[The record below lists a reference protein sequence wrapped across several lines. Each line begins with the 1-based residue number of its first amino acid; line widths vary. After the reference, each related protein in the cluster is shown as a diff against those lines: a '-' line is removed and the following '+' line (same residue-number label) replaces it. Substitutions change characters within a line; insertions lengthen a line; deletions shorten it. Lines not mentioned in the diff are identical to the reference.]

1 MDRKI
6 LSFIMAS
13 NIHKL
18 LSAKKVDLTVADTF
32 FILLI
37 LQKVSINYHNIF
49 SKNISTRSQK
59 LINKILNNIDSKI
72 KD

>member
-1 MDRKI
+1 MYGLLI
-6 LSFIMAS
+6 FSFIMAS

-49 SKNISTRSQK
+49 SENISARSQK
-59 LINKILNNIDSKI
+59 LINKILNNIDSKN
-72 KD
+72 

>member
-6 LSFIMAS
+6 FSFIMAS

-18 LSAKKVDLTVADTF
+18 LKAKKVDLTVADTF

-49 SKNISTRSQK
+49 SENISARSQK
-59 LINKILNNIDSKI
+59 LINKILNNIDSKN
-72 KD
+72 

>member
-1 MDRKI
+1 MYGLLI
-6 LSFIMAS
+6 FSFIMAS

-18 LSAKKVDLTVADTF
+18 LSAKKVDLTIADTF

-49 SKNISTRSQK
+49 SKNISTRSQR
-59 LINKILNNIDSKI
+59 LINKILNNIDSKN
-72 KD
+72 

>member
-1 MDRKI
+1 
-6 LSFIMAS
+6 MAS
-13 NIHKL
+13 NIHRL

-49 SKNISTRSQK
+49 SENISARSQK
-59 LINKILNNIDSKI
+59 LINKILNNIDSKN
-72 KD
+72 

>member
-1 MDRKI
+1 MYGLLI
-6 LSFIMAS
+6 FSFIMAS

-37 LQKVSINYHNIF
+37 LQKVSINYHKIF
-49 SKNISTRSQK
+49 SENISTRSQK
-59 LINKILNNIDSKI
+59 LINKILNNIDSKN
-72 KD
+72 

>member
-1 MDRKI
+1 
-6 LSFIMAS
+6 MAS

-18 LSAKKVDLTVADTF
+18 ITAKKVDLTVADTF

-49 SKNISTRSQK
+49 SENISARSQK
-59 LINKILNNIDSKI
+59 LINKILNNIDSKN
-72 KD
+72 

>member
-13 NIHKL
+13 DIHKRL
-18 LSAKKVDLTVADTF
+18 TAKKVDLTIADTF

-49 SKNISTRSQK
+49 SKNISARSQK
-59 LINKILNNIDSKI
+59 LINKILNNIHSKN
-72 KD
+72 

>member
-1 MDRKI
+1 
-6 LSFIMAS
+6 MAS

-49 SKNISTRSQK
+49 SENISIRSQR
-59 LINKILNNIDSKI
+59 LINKILNNIDSKN
-72 KD
+72 

>member
-1 MDRKI
+1 
-6 LSFIMAS
+6 MAS

-49 SKNISTRSQK
+49 SENISAKSHK
-59 LINKILNNIDSKI
+59 LINKILNNIDSKN
-72 KD
+72 

>member
-18 LSAKKVDLTVADTF
+18 ITAKKVDLTVADTF

-49 SKNISTRSQK
+49 SENISARSQK
-59 LINKILNNIDSKI
+59 LINKILNNIDSKN
-72 KD
+72 

>member
-1 MDRKI
+1 
-6 LSFIMAS
+6 MAS
-13 NIHKL
+13 DIHKL

-49 SKNISTRSQK
+49 SENISARSQK
-59 LINKILNNIDSKI
+59 LINKILNNIDSKN
-72 KD
+72 

>member
-1 MDRKI
+1 
-6 LSFIMAS
+6 MAS

-18 LSAKKVDLTVADTF
+18 ITAKKVDLTVADTF

-49 SKNISTRSQK
+49 SKSISTRSQR
-59 LINKILNNIDSKI
+59 LINKILNNIDSKN
-72 KD
+72 

>member
-49 SKNISTRSQK
+49 TENISTRSQK
-59 LINKILNNIDSKI
+59 LINKILNTIDSK
-72 KD
+72 D

>member
-1 MDRKI
+1 
-6 LSFIMAS
+6 MAS

-37 LQKVSINYHNIF
+37 LQKVSINYHKIF
-49 SKNISTRSQK
+49 SENISARSQK
-59 LINKILNNIDSKI
+59 LINKILNNIDSKN
-72 KD
+72 

>member
-1 MDRKI
+1 
-6 LSFIMAS
+6 MAS

-49 SKNISTRSQK
+49 SENISAKSHK
-59 LINKILNNIDSKI
+59 LINKILNYIGI
-72 KD
+72 LFIQHP

>member
-1 MDRKI
+1 
-6 LSFIMAS
+6 MAS
-13 NIHKL
+13 DTYKL

-49 SKNISTRSQK
+49 SENISTRSQK

-72 KD
+72 

>member
-49 SKNISTRSQK
+49 SENVSARSQK
-59 LINKILNNIDSKI
+59 LINKILNNIDSKN
-72 KD
+72 

>member
-1 MDRKI
+1 
-6 LSFIMAS
+6 MAS

-18 LSAKKVDLTVADTF
+18 LNAKKVDLTVADTF

-49 SKNISTRSQK
+49 SENISARSQK

-72 KD
+72 

>member
-1 MDRKI
+1 
-6 LSFIMAS
+6 MAS

-18 LSAKKVDLTVADTF
+18 LKTKKVDLTVADTF

-49 SKNISTRSQK
+49 SENISARSQR
-59 LINKILNNIDSKI
+59 LINKILNNIDSKN
-72 KD
+72 

>member
-18 LSAKKVDLTVADTF
+18 LKAKKVDLTVADTF

-49 SKNISTRSQK
+49 SKNISARSQK
-59 LINKILNNIDSKI
+59 LINKILNNIDSKN
-72 KD
+72 

>member
-1 MDRKI
+1 
-6 LSFIMAS
+6 MAS

-18 LSAKKVDLTVADTF
+18 LTAKKVDLTVADSF

-37 LQKVSINYHNIF
+37 LQKISINYHNIF
-49 SKNISTRSQK
+49 SENISARSQK

-72 KD
+72 

>member
-1 MDRKI
+1 
-6 LSFIMAS
+6 MAS
-13 NIHKL
+13 DTYKL

-49 SKNISTRSQK
+49 SENISTRSQK
-59 LINKILNNIDSKI
+59 LINKILNNIDTKN
-72 KD
+72 

>member
-18 LSAKKVDLTVADTF
+18 LAAKKVDLTVADTF

-37 LQKVSINYHNIF
+37 LQKVSINYHKIF
-49 SKNISTRSQK
+49 SENISARSQK
-59 LINKILNNIDSKI
+59 LINKILNNIDSKN
-72 KD
+72 

>member
-1 MDRKI
+1 MDCKI

-18 LSAKKVDLTVADTF
+18 LTAKKVDLTVADTF

-49 SKNISTRSQK
+49 SENISARSQK
-59 LINKILNNIDSKI
+59 LINKILNNIDSKN
-72 KD
+72 

>member
-1 MDRKI
+1 
-6 LSFIMAS
+6 MAS

-49 SKNISTRSQK
+49 PENISIRSQR
-59 LINKILNNIDSKI
+59 LINKILNNIDSKN
-72 KD
+72 

>member
-18 LSAKKVDLTVADTF
+18 LKAKKVDLTVADTF

-49 SKNISTRSQK
+49 SENISARSQK
-59 LINKILNNIDSKI
+59 LINKILNNIDSKN
-72 KD
+72 

>member
-1 MDRKI
+1 
-6 LSFIMAS
+6 MAS
-13 NIHKL
+13 DIHEL

-49 SKNISTRSQK
+49 SENISARSQR
-59 LINKILNNIDSKI
+59 LINKILNNIDSKN
-72 KD
+72 

>member
-6 LSFIMAS
+6 FSFIMAS

-18 LSAKKVDLTVADTF
+18 ITAKKVDLTVADTF

-49 SKNISTRSQK
+49 SENISARSQK
-59 LINKILNNIDSKI
+59 LINKILNNIDSKN
-72 KD
+72 

>member
-1 MDRKI
+1 
-6 LSFIMAS
+6 MAS
-13 NIHKL
+13 DTYKL

-49 SKNISTRSQK
+49 SENISARSQR

-72 KD
+72 

>member
-1 MDRKI
+1 
-6 LSFIMAS
+6 MAS

-49 SKNISTRSQK
+49 SENISARSQK
-59 LINKILNNIDSKI
+59 LINKILNNIDSKN
-72 KD
+72 

>member
-18 LSAKKVDLTVADTF
+18 LSAKKIDLTVADTF

-37 LQKVSINYHNIF
+37 LQKVSINYHKIF
-49 SKNISTRSQK
+49 SENISARSQK
-59 LINKILNNIDSKI
+59 LINKILNNIDSKN
-72 KD
+72 

>member
-49 SKNISTRSQK
+49 SENISARSHK
-59 LINKILNNIDSKI
+59 LINKILNNIDSKN
-72 KD
+72 

>member
-6 LSFIMAS
+6 FSFIMAS

-49 SKNISTRSQK
+49 SENISARSQK
-59 LINKILNNIDSKI
+59 LINKILNNIDSKN
-72 KD
+72 

>member
-1 MDRKI
+1 MDRKVF
-6 LSFIMAS
+6 SFIMAS

-37 LQKVSINYHNIF
+37 LQKVSINYHKIF
-49 SKNISTRSQK
+49 SENISARSQK
-59 LINKILNNIDSKI
+59 LINKILNNIDSKN
-72 KD
+72 